1 MAANIKI
8 VDVSLTPNPVATGA
22 SLKISVEIHKNI
34 CLLSDYDDYLLADS
48 DGSYI
53 DVQRDTVVMQDGDN
67 ILVVDDDG
75 ELIET
80 EED

>member
-8 VDVSLTPNPVATGA
+8 VDVSLTPNPVATEA

-34 CLLSDYDDYLLADS
+34 CLLSDYDDYLLIDS

>member
-8 VDVSLTPNPVATGA
+8 VDVSLIPNPVAAGA

-34 CLLSDYDDYLLADS
+34 CLL
-48 DGSYI
+48 
-53 DVQRDTVVMQDGDN
+53 
-67 ILVVDDDG
+67 VVDDDG

>member
-1 MAANIKI
+1 M
-8 VDVSLTPNPVATGA
+8 
-22 SLKISVEIHKNI
+22 
-34 CLLSDYDDYLLADS
+34 SDYDDYLLADS

>member
-8 VDVSLTPNPVATGA
+8 VDVSLIPNPVAAGA
-22 SLKISVEIHKNI
+22 SLKISVEIDKNI
-34 CLLSDYDDYLLADS
+34 CLSSDYDDDLLADS
-48 DGSYI
+48 YCSYI